1 MRWIKSS
8 KGVSALDSLPQVALL
23 LVFIGVAIGVGAYLN
38 HEIATTSYTT
48 TKVQNEAFTY
58 TDNAT
63 YVKLAYPY
71 IKSVEMVAN
80 GTPFNTTN
88 VINSANYT
96 FDEESGIKISLTTC
110 GGEDCNFN
118 STLRVNYTT
127 WAGEEFLV
135 SKNASSGLRNLSQ
148 WIPIIAVVI
157 AASVVIVVLMT
168 SFRKENL

>member
-1 MRWIKSS
+1 MRIKSS
-8 KGVSALDSLPQVALL
+8 KGISALESLPQVAML

-48 TKVQNEAFTY
+48 TKVTNEAFTF

-71 IKSVEMVAN
+71 IKSIEGVYN

-88 VINSANYT
+88 TINSGNYT
-96 FDEESGIKISLTTC
+96 FNEDSGIIITKTTC
-110 GGEDCNFN
+110 NGVDCKFN
-118 STLRVNYTT
+118 TTLRVNYTT

-135 SKNASSGLRNLSQ
+135 SKNASSGLRNLSM

-157 AASVVIVVLMT
+157 SASVVIMVLMS
-168 SFRKENL
+168 SFRKDNF